1 MLLLIFLIVGG
12 GCMKIKIVGGVG
24 EKKSNNKKQWYF
36 QDRIYSIFGLAPTLT
51 ANFSNSILI
60 LEDREELDE

>member
-1 MLLLIFLIVGG
+1 MR
-12 GCMKIKIVGGVG
+12 IKIVGRVG

-36 QDRIYSIFGLAPTLT
+36 QDRIYSIEGLSPTLT

-60 LEDREELDE
+60 LERSSD